1 VSEPPDPLKTSDDDP
16 APPEIISYYSPGAHP
31 RKRLTRSSCGEI
43 ALGFFGFWIVT
54 VVFGTI
60 AGQTSIE
67 FANGFMLWI
76 SLMLVLFAGT
86 VVLGAKR
93 GRWGLLKG
101 MVAAILLGAS
111 LLGLLIAICSGI

>member
-1 VSEPPDPLKTSDDDP
+1 
-16 APPEIISYYSPGAHP
+16 
-31 RKRLTRSSCGEI
+31 
-43 ALGFFGFWIVT
+43 
-54 VVFGTI
+54 
-60 AGQTSIE
+60 
-67 FANGFMLWI
+67 
-76 SLMLVLFAGT
+76 MLVLFAGT